1 MTLRL
6 VVTGSRKFTNER
18 LVREWI
24 FEAIDEWRATSEEAR
39 YSYIDM
45 VSNLEWVTLIHW
57 KARGF
62 DTLAATVGTECM
74 MTVIGIGAEWDRL
87 DSSTAGTSRNV
98 ALILEGKPNFGLV
111 GPGEYGTGHMTGLLR
126 NLGIPFLYKG
136 DQPIS

>member
-6 VVTGSRKFTNER
+6 VVTGSRKFTNEY
-18 LVREWI
+18 LVRNWI
-24 FEAIDEWRATSEEAR
+24 FEAIEEWRATSEEAK
-39 YSYIDM
+39 YSFIDM
-45 VSNLEWVTLIHW
+45 SSNLEWVTLIHG

-62 DTLAATVGTECM
+62 DSLAASVAEQCK
-74 MTVIGIGAEWDRL
+74 MTVYGIDAEWDQL
-87 DSSTAGTSRNV
+87 GSSTAGTSRNV